1 MADKEQINIIK
12 QGVEVWNNWRNENR
26 TVQIDLSNEDFHGV
40 DLSNANLFRS
50 NFYKANLTNAI
61 LVKTNL
67 TGANL
72 YKTNLTGANL
82 SGAIL
87 EQAGLN
93 DVQLNDAI
101 LTGCYLY
108 GFSAWD
114 LKGTPK
120 DQSNLVITKKTGTEV
135 GPDITV
141 DDLQLAQFIYL
152 LLNNQNLRSV
162 IDTITSK
169 AVLILGRFTPQR
181 KEVLDAMRKKL
192 QNLNFTPIIFDF
204 EKPKTK
210 DVTGTVETLARMVR
224 FIIAD
229 LTDPS
234 SIPHELATLAPHLRT
249 TPIQLLKL
257 KGTETYSMFKD
268 YKGSY
273 KWILGPYVYKDSNSL
288 IENMEKIII
297 PANKL
302 FEKLKK

>member
-1 MADKEQINIIK
+1 MADENQITIIK
-12 QGVEVWNNWRNENR
+12 QGVEVWNNWRKENP
-26 TVQIDLSNEDFHGV
+26 TTPIDLSNADINGI
-40 DLSNANLFRS
+40 DLSDANLFRS
-50 NFYKANLTNAI
+50 NFYKANLTNANLSNTI
-61 LVKTNL
+61 L
-67 TGANL
+67 TGSNL

-87 EQAGLN
+87 EQAGLV
-93 DVQLNDAI
+93 DVQLQDAI

-108 GFSAWD
+108 GLSAWD

-120 DQSNLVITKKTGTEV
+120 DQSNLVITKKVNCTIE
-135 GPDITV
+135 PFITV

-152 LLNNQNLRSV
+152 LLNNQNVRNI

-169 AVLILGRFTPQR
+169 AVLILGRFTPER

-192 QNLNFTPIIFDF
+192 QHLNFTAIIFDF
-204 EKPKTK
+204 DKPATT

-234 SIPHELATLAPHLRT
+234 SIPHELATLVPHLRT

-257 KGTETYSMFKD
+257 KGAETYSMFND
-268 YKGSY
+268 YIGSY
-273 KWILGPYVYKDSNSL
+273 SWVLEPYEYKDSKSL
-288 IENMEKIII
+288 IDDLDNIII
-297 PANKL
+297 PANNM
-302 FEKLKK
+302 FEKFRS